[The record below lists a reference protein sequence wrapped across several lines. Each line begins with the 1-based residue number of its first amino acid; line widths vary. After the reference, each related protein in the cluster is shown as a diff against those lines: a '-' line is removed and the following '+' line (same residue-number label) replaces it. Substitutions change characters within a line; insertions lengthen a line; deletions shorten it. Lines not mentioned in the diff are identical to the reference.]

1 MVSISSMNPI
11 VPLLSLS
18 NTLNIIVITI
28 FPRRGQPWSPIPGGT
43 QPCSW
48 NKANQLQPGDGGGDN
63 CGGDHCGGDN
73 RGGDGGG
80 DNRGGDNHGGDNRGG
95 DDCGGDSGGDNRGGG
110 GDDYDGDDFDGNGG
124 ISDGEDVANYS
135 F

>member
-1 MVSISSMNPI
+1 MSFLNYCVEGKINHFHKKSFSSFH
-11 VPLLSLS
+11 PLPYRGGLVLITIF
-18 NTLNIIVITI
+18 NIVITI

-63 CGGDHCGGDN
+63 CGG
-73 RGGDGGG
+73 
-80 DNRGGDNHGGDNRGG
+80 
-95 DDCGGDSGGDNRGGG
+95 G

>member
-1 MVSISSMNPI
+1 MSFLNYCVEGKINHFHKKSFSSFH
-11 VPLLSLS
+11 PLPYRGGLVLI
-18 NTLNIIVITI
+18 TIFIIVII
-28 FPRRGQPWSPIPGGT
+28 LFPRRGQPWSPIPGGT

-63 CGGDHCGGDN
+63 RGGDHCGGDN
-73 RGGDGGG
+73 RGGDNRGG
-80 DNRGGDNHGGDNRGG
+80 DNRGR
-95 DDCGGDSGGDNRGGG
+95 G